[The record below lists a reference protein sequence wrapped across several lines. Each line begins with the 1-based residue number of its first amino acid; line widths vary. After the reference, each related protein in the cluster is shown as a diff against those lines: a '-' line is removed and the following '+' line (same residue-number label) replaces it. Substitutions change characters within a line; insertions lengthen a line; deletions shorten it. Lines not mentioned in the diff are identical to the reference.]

1 MPLQHTQ
8 RPLQNRKVLVTRPAQ
23 RAADLCHMIEQ
34 AGGIPLQFAAIEI
47 TEPADSSSREYA
59 REHIAEFSL
68 AIFISPTA
76 VEKTIE
82 YMQTLPADLG
92 LSAIGSRTARTLE
105 SRGFSLA
112 IQPRGHDTES
122 LLALP
127 QMQPEQIAGTGILIF
142 KGEGG
147 RELLGDSL
155 QARGARVYYA
165 DMYRRSAPSS
175 AEKLDQFLLD
185 TDVITVSSNEGLQNL
200 YDLASD
206 KPQLTAHYLVVPG
219 ERALTLAKKLG
230 FSNIAVA
237 QNATDGAIFEALKNA
252 ITELSKKT

>member
-1 MPLQHTQ
+1 
-8 RPLQNRKVLVTRPAQ
+8 
-23 RAADLCHMIEQ
+23 
-34 AGGIPLQFAAIEI
+34 
-47 TEPADSSSREYA
+47 
-59 REHIAEFSL
+59 
-68 AIFISPTA
+68 
-76 VEKTIE
+76 
-82 YMQTLPADLG
+82 
-92 LSAIGSRTARTLE
+92 
-105 SRGFSLA
+105 
-112 IQPRGHDTES
+112 
-122 LLALP
+122 
-127 QMQPEQIAGTGILIF
+127 
-142 KGEGG
+142 
-147 RELLGDSL
+147 
-155 QARGARVYYA
+155 
-165 DMYRRSAPSS
+165 MYRRSAPSS